1 MRTARWDRIRRM
13 IDVVDIVVEVID
25 AREPEY
31 TRSRR
36 LEEYVLKKRKA
47 LIVALNKCDLVPEH
61 IAKGWMKRLST
72 EGLVCVCTSSKSK
85 GGIGV
90 GVERLRRLMLNYARS
105 STYAYTNK
113 YTIISSSPPSSPPSP
128 QSIEV
133 PRVIARRRNR
143 FSIAVLVGYPKT
155 GKSSIINA
163 LKGRHSASTSPV
175 PGSPGYTRGVQ
186 IFRIARNL
194 YMYDT
199 PGLLPIDLEHV
210 DPVAYAIRCNAPEE
224 LSDPVKPAL
233 GLIER
238 ILAHNPDAIR
248 DAYGIDTKD
257 PYEVLEEIA
266 KKREWFYKID
276 REPLVE
282 EVARTV
288 IRDYHAARL
297 NFYIPP

>member
-1 MRTARWDRIRRM
+1 MRTARWDKIKRM
-13 IDVVDIVVEVID
+13 IDRVDIVVEVID
-25 AREPEY
+25 VREPEY

-36 LEEYVLKKRKA
+36 LEEYVLKKEKA
-47 LIVALNKCDLVPEH
+47 LIIALNKCDLVPEH
-61 IAKGWMKRLST
+61 IAKGWMKRFSS
-72 EGLVCVCTSSKSK
+72 EGLICVCTSSKSQERV
-85 GGIGV
+85 GVGV
-90 GVERLRRLMLNYARS
+90 GVERLRRLML
-105 STYAYTNK
+105 K
-113 YTIISSSPPSSPPSP
+113 YTKGSTHLYTKYAISLSPS
-128 QSIEV
+128 QYIEV
-133 PRVIARRRNR
+133 PKVIAKKR

-175 PGSPGYTRGVQ
+175 PGSPGYTKGVQ

-199 PGLLPIDLEHV
+199 PGMLPIDLEHV
-210 DPVAYAIRCNAPEE
+210 DPLAYAVRCNAPEE

-238 ILAHNPDAIR
+238 ILAHNPGAIR
-248 DAYGIDTKD
+248 DAYGISTTN

-266 KKREWFYKID
+266 KKRGWFYKSD

-282 EVARTV
+282 EAARTV